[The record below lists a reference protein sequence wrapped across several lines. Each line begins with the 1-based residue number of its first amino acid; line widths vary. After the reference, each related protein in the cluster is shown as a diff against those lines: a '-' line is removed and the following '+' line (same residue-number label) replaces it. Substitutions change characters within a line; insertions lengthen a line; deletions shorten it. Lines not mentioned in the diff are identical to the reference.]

1 MSSNEQ
7 VLAVR
12 ASVAK
17 SILRIEQ
24 GFVPIGQYSDLNQ
37 FFSPADIVIGAR
49 DWLEH
54 DENWMQ
60 LIPYAV
66 VQKGMDV
73 LSYTRTKKGGE
84 AKLHDKVSCGFG
96 GHINMFDI
104 TSQYFEKDECIDIE
118 SAVYA
123 AAERELEEELSDGL
137 DDPTI
142 RGFIID
148 TTNPVGRV
156 HLGVLMTV
164 TSHGDDGSLDK
175 GIKLNG
181 YKTVEE
187 MLEDADTE
195 AWSKIALRAIQS
207 NFEFEFST

>member
-17 SILRIEQ
+17 AILRIER
-24 GFVPIGQYSDLNQ
+24 GFIPIGNFSDLNQ

-54 DENWMQ
+54 DDRWMQ
-60 LIPYAV
+60 LIPYV
-66 VQKGMDV
+66 VVKKGMDV
-73 LSYTRTKKGGE
+73 LSYTRTKNGGE
-84 AKLHDKVSCGFG
+84 SKLHDKVSCGFG
-96 GHINMFDI
+96 GHINMYDI

-123 AAERELEEELSDGL
+123 AAERELEEELADSL
-137 DDPTI
+137 DNPTI
-142 RGFIID
+142 HGFIID
-148 TTNPVGRV
+148 TTNPVGLV

-164 TSHGDDGSLDK
+164 TSNGDDASFDK

-187 MLEDADTE
+187 VLEDADTE
-195 AWSKIALRAIQS
+195 AWSTIALKAIQS
-207 NFEFEFST
+207 NFESEFSI